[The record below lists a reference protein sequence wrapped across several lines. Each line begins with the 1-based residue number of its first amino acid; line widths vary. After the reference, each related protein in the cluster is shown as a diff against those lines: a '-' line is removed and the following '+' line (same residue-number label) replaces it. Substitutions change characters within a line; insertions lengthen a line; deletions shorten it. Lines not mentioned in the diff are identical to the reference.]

1 MILEPNVAPLPA
13 VDGDVCV
20 AVAGILHCG
29 TVSEQGVGFIEEE
42 FDVTI

>member
-1 MILEPNVAPLPA
+1 
-13 VDGDVCV
+13 V

-29 TVSEQGVGFIEEE
+29 TVSEQGVGFVEEE